1 MVLLVM
7 VLIVRLTTYPP
18 CLWLN
23 INYVITLIK
32 KKKEGIVEVIYS
44 LRQILQIRYSNVVI
58 FLFPQYKVVNVGRE
72 GTIYSSKNMFHNPIK
87 DVTAFFLLMS
97 LASGL

>member
-1 MVLLVM
+1 MVKYKLC
-7 VLIVRLTTYPP
+7 YHPD
-18 CLWLN
+18 
-23 INYVITLIK
+23 K
-32 KKKEGIVEVIYS
+32 KKKERIVEVIYS
-44 LRQILQIRYSNVVI
+44 LRQILQSRYSNVVI